1 MNRLEIDLKAFFERE
16 QYAKATAE
24 EKTAHPGSGQKA
36 LSRSVEPTGL
46 GAQVMF
52 NPQMDRRLKVKL
64 VGVAPSDV
72 DLANFLAG
80 LTQVPFFEQVS
91 IAYARDKVEAGHI
104 LREFEVSWSMGL
116 NVPVGS

>member
-1 MNRLEIDLKAFFERE
+1 VRMNRLEIDLKAFFERE

-52 NPQMDRRLKVKL
+52 NPRQWRPPHHPMS
-64 VGVAPSDV
+64 PCS
-72 DLANFLAG
+72 
-80 LTQVPFFEQVS
+80 S
-91 IAYARDKVEAGHI
+91 IAFRNAWRI
-104 LREFEVSWSMGL
+104 LEYLLRILFGMG
-116 NVPVGS
+116 